1 MLQSKTSQ
9 GKGMGEVKGTAIS
22 YQVAREGPFNE

>member
-1 MLQSKTSQ
+1 MLQRKRNQ

-22 YQVAREGPFNE
+22 YQVVREGPFNG

>member
-1 MLQSKTSQ
+1 MLQSKISQ
-9 GKGMGEVKGTAIS
+9 GKGMGGMKGTAIS